1 MKRNEFFKKIVRN
14 EKARTFFQRFI
25 YGRTILTFLML
36 LAQIVLIIF
45 LCVKLQAYKFYFI
58 SSIALSLSAMIF
70 LSNTKGK
77 NEFKLAWIVPIII
90 FPLFGVVAY
99 ILYHINFDG
108 LLIKKKVEKVKA
120 YSKKYTKSSEKVQKV
135 IEKYPE
141 ISDLQTYFYK
151 TCSLVPYEN
160 NKISYYSCGE
170 EFFPDFCKEIS
181 KAKKFIFIEFF
192 IIALD
197 ESWATV
203 LDLLEKKVQ
212 EGVEV
217 RVIFDGFG
225 SIMASYSNYQK
236 YLAEQ
241 GIKTLVFSPIVP
253 VLSTRQNNRDHRK
266 IVVVDGK
273 VAFTGGLNIK
283 NEYFNHGKNRFPY
296 WKDNAVRIEGE
307 SANSFTNMF
316 LQIWNAGKKTA
327 EDFSPYFVKQTKK
340 KNADNVVI
348 PYDDNAFNDKDIAES
363 VYLYLIGNAKKY
375 IHITTPYL
383 LLDNNLREALIF
395 AANRGVEV
403 SIMLPSKPDH
413 LLTFCVG
420 KTFLPELLAQ
430 GINIYIYERGFLH
443 AKTFICDD
451 KMATVG
457 SVNLDYR
464 SLYLHFECGAFIY
477 DKDLVPQIEKDFLES
492 ENYCQKMKLAD
503 YKKIPFFTRFFGR
516 IFRIFA
522 PLL

>member
-45 LCVKLQAYKFYFI
+45 LCVRLQAYKFYFI
-58 SSIALSLSAMIF
+58 SSMALSLTVMIV
-70 LSNTKGK
+70 LSNIKGK
-77 NEFKLAWIVPIII
+77 NEFKIAWIVPVII

-99 ILYHINFDG
+99 ILYHTNLDA
-108 LLIKKKVEKVKA
+108 LHIKKDIKKLKN
-120 YSKKYTKSSEKVQKV
+120 YSKKYIKSPEKVQSV
-135 IEKYPE
+135 IEKNPK
-141 ISDLQTYFYK
+141 ITDLQTYFYK
-151 TCSLVPYEN
+151 TCDLVPYEN
-160 NKISYYSCGE
+160 NKVSYYSCGE
-170 EFFPDFCKEIS
+170 EFFPDLCKEIS

-197 ESWATV
+197 ESWATI
-203 LDLLEKKVQ
+203 LDLLEKKVK

-225 SIMASYSNYQK
+225 SIVTSYSNYQK

-241 GIKTLVFSPIVP
+241 GIKTLVFLPIVP
-253 VLSTRQNNRDHRK
+253 ILSTKQNNRDHRK
-266 IVVVDGK
+266 IIVVDGK
-273 VAFTGGLNIK
+273 TAFTGGLNIK

-296 WKDNAVRIEGE
+296 WKDNAVKIEGE
-307 SANSFTNMF
+307 SVNSFTNMF
-316 LQIWNAGKKTA
+316 LQIWNIGKKTVD
-327 EDFSPYFVKQTKK
+327 DFSLYFVKQAKK
-340 KNADNVVI
+340 RNVDNIVI
-348 PYDDNAFNDKDIAES
+348 PYDDNAFNDQDIAES
-363 VYLYLIGNAKKY
+363 VYIYLIMNARKY

-420 KTFLPELLAQ
+420 KTFLPELLEQ

-451 KMATVG
+451 EMATVG

-464 SLYLHFECGAFIY
+464 SLQLHFECGAFIY
-477 DKDLVPQIEKDFLES
+477 DKNLVPQIEKDFIES
-492 ENYCQKMKLAD
+492 ENYCKKMNLSD
-503 YKKIPFFTRFFGR
+503 YKKIPFLTRFFGR
-516 IFRIFA
+516 VFRIFA